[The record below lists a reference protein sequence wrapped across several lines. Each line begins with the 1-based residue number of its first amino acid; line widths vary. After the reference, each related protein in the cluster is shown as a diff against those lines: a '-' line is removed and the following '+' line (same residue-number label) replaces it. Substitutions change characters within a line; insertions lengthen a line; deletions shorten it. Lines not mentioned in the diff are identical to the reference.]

1 MSYNEILSDIS
12 ISISIS
18 ESNEME
24 SLGLSLSHLN
34 DAMVEVARHLL
45 ALGAKLVYGGDL
57 RQNGFSQLLF
67 ELVQRHSS
75 DSILEGSSDS
85 VKIYLAWPVHCQ
97 YSIDDIGKI
106 REELLGTA
114 SLLYLSRHGTLMSWD
129 ERKATLPVSPTPEEW
144 IAGLTSMRKL
154 SVESTHAKVV
164 LGGKTNNFFGVMPG
178 VAEESLLALKIKQP
192 IYVVGGFGGC
202 ALDIAKEIGLISSAV
217 GSSNWDGAEKF
228 SPFNFQSLNNGL
240 NFDEN
245 LTLAKTPHIDEISV
259 LIMKGLSN
267 LRNSELL

>member
-75 DSILEGSSDS
+75 DSILDGASDS
-85 VKIYLAWPVHCQ
+85 VKNYLAWPVHCQ
-97 YSIDDIGKI
+97 YSIDYIEKI
-106 REELLGTA
+106 REELSGAA
-114 SLLYLSRHGTLMSWD
+114 SLLYLSRNGTLMNWD
-129 ERKATLPVSPTPEEW
+129 ERKAIFPVAPTPKDW
-144 IAGLTSMRKL
+144 IDGLTSMRKL
-154 SVESTHAKVV
+154 SVESTRAKVV
-164 LGGKTNNFFGVMPG
+164 LGGKTDKFFGVMPG
-178 VAEESLLALKIKQP
+178 VAEESLMALKIQQP

-202 ALDIAKEIGLISSAV
+202 ALDIAKEIGLISSAG
-217 GSSNWDGAEKF
+217 GSSNWSGAEKF
-228 SPFNFQSLNNGL
+228 SSFTFQSLNNGL

-245 LTLAKTPHIDEISV
+245 LTLARTPHIDEISV

-267 LRNSELL
+267 LRNSKLL